1 MKITR
6 KHLTILGTTLALV
19 ALLLA
24 GTGLLLERFLH
35 LDAYREQI
43 LAELQKSLHRPV
55 TYRSGQFAFRFGP
68 TFTFYDVEILEPDG
82 RSTFLKTSQLRCKI
96 DLLPLLEKR
105 VVIHELHARQ
115 PVVNLSRDAG
125 GRFNFSDLLE
135 DKEGDTP
142 LQLYEFWMEK
152 GTIRFRDALADP
164 RGVTTLLTKTDFFVT
179 RLVRGKKCE
188 FKLETTLQG
197 QGVGGTVTVGGK
209 VRLAAADKPLSQSGV
224 DLKLL
229 TKGLT
234 VGQFWPYYRQYVP
247 FRQVTGTLE
256 TDSALKGTA
265 ESFTA
270 RGRFRFTG
278 LRFDYQPVFKG
289 PLTPRD
295 LRCRFDLSKTASDV
309 IVNALDLTVDGL
321 NVKGSC
327 GIRDIPSRD
336 PLISARAVTSTFN
349 LEHFHQYIPYG
360 IIVKDTADWI
370 EQHIAGGIYR
380 LDDGRLEGRISQIVH
395 MEKGENYNA
404 LFIKGR
410 VEKGVVSYGPKVP
423 TFNGIKG
430 ELEMRGKDF
439 ILHKMAGNF
448 GNSPF
453 TLEGRITDY
462 PLDTPSG
469 YPFTM
474 VINPRQAEVAW
485 LLGKDKGARLGYDG
499 SSTLRLTGEGH
510 TGGYNLAGEWDLT
523 PATYSYPDLV
533 NKPAGRANQLSF
545 KGTLNQQEARLTSL
559 QYNLAPVSLSLSA
572 IYPFTGK
579 NLSVALKTNQFQLHD
594 VAGML
599 PRLARY
605 QPWGRIQATFQGES
619 PGKGDNSLAWR
630 GALTFA
636 GVSLKPPEFGKPVSN
651 LNGTVTFSGDTLET
665 SQLSGRL
672 GNSTINGRGNMSGG
686 WDNPTLALAF
696 NSPALD
702 LADLGLQSP
711 RHPVRLTRV
720 KGEIALH
727 ERDLQIRALSGQINE
742 SSLSLKGTVQDVRN
756 PRVDL
761 AVTAP
766 YLNLQDILAL
776 TELEPQSKTGTTS
789 GFALKATIRAD
800 AGKLKEIAFEKLAT
814 TVMYEAKVLYLQPL
828 AMTALGGTV
837 DARLRI
843 DSSGSAPRYQVNY
856 TLNDVDAER
865 LTQALGITS
874 QEITGLLT
882 SSGELTARGNSA
894 AELKRSALG
903 SVKLSCEDGSLR
915 RFSVLSK
922 IFSILNV
929 AQLFKFQ
936 LPDMVSGGMPFNEI
950 TASFAIRDGI
960 ITSNDL
966 FVASDAMNISAIG
979 SINLVRDELDVTVG
993 VQPLQTVD
1001 KVVSRIPIVGWILTG
1016 KDRALITTYFT
1027 AKGKLADPQ
1036 VSALPAKAMA
1046 KGVFDVFKRMFQLP
1060 AKLFTD
1066 TGEVIL
1072 GK

>member
-1 MKITR
+1 IIG
-6 KHLTILGTTLALV
+6 TILALG

-24 GTGLLLERFLH
+24 GAGLLLERFLH
-35 LDAYREQI
+35 LDAYKEQI

-55 TYRSGQFAFRFGP
+55 TYRSGQFTFRFGP
-68 TFTFYDVEILEPDG
+68 TFTFYDVEVLEPDG
-82 RSTFLKTSQLRCKI
+82 RSTFLKTSQLGCKI

-105 VVIHELHARQ
+105 VVIHELHAKQ
-115 PVVNLSRDAG
+115 PVINLSRDAS

-135 DKEGDTP
+135 STEGQTP
-142 LQLYEFWMEK
+142 LQLYEFWMDK
-152 GTIRFRDALADP
+152 GTISFRDALAGP
-164 RGVTTLLTKTDFFVT
+164 QEVTTLLTKTDFFVT

-188 FKLETTLQG
+188 FKLETYLQG
-197 QGVGGTVTVGGK
+197 QGVGGSITIGGK
-209 VRLAAADKPLSQSGV
+209 ARLAPADQPFSQTSV

-247 FRQVTGTLE
+247 FRQITGTLE
-256 TDSALKGTA
+256 TDTALKGTL

-270 RGRFRFTG
+270 RGRFHFTG
-278 LRFDYQPVFKG
+278 LNFDYQPVFKG

-295 LRCRFDLSKTASDV
+295 LRCRFDLNKTPRDV
-309 IVNALDLTVDGL
+309 LVNALDLTIDGL

-349 LEHFHQYIPYG
+349 LEQFHQYIPYG

-380 LDDGRLEGRISQIVH
+380 LDDGRLDGRISQIVH
-395 MEKGENYNA
+395 MEKGENYNV
-404 LFIKGR
+404 LYIKGR
-410 VEKGVVSYGPKVP
+410 VEKGVVSYGPKIP
-423 TFNGIKG
+423 TFNNIKG

-448 GNSPF
+448 GSSPM

-474 VINPRQAEVAW
+474 VVNPRQAEVAW
-485 LLGKDKGARLGYDG
+485 LLGKDKGSRLGYDG

-510 TGGYNLAGEWDLT
+510 TSGYSLAGEWDLT
-523 PATYSYPDLV
+523 PATYSYPDLI

-545 KGTLNQQEARLTSL
+545 KGTLNQQEARLSSL
-559 QYNLAPVSLSLSA
+559 LYNLAPVSLSLNAS
-572 IYPFTGK
+572 YPYAGK
-579 NLSVALKTNQFQLHD
+579 NLTVAMKTNQFQLHD
-594 VAGML
+594 VAAML
-599 PRLARY
+599 PRLAKY
-605 QPWGRIQATFQGES
+605 QPWGRLQATLQGES
-619 PGKGDNSLAWR
+619 TGKGDDSLAWR
-630 GALTFA
+630 GTLAFA
-636 GVSLKPPEFGKPVSN
+636 GVSLKPPEFGKPISN
-651 LNGTVTFSGDTLET
+651 LNGTVNFSETTLET

-672 GNSTINGRGNMSGG
+672 GTSTINGRGSMSGG
-686 WDNPTLALAF
+686 WDNPTLALVF

-702 LADLGLQSP
+702 LADLGLLSP
-711 RHPVRLTRV
+711 RLPVRLTRV
-720 KGEIALH
+720 KGDIALH
-727 ERDLQIRALSGQINE
+727 DRDLQIRALSGQINE
-742 SSLSLKGTVQDVRN
+742 SSLSIKGTVQDIRN
-756 PRVDL
+756 PRIDV

-766 YLNLQDILAL
+766 YLDLQDIRAL
-776 TELEPQSKTGTTS
+776 TELESPNKRDTTS
-789 GFALKATIRAD
+789 AFTLKAAVRAD
-800 AGKLKEIAFEKLAT
+800 SGKLRDIDFEKLTT
-814 TVMYEAKVLYLQPL
+814 TVMYEAKVLYLQP
-828 AMTALGGTV
+828 MTMNALGGTI
-837 DARLRI
+837 DARFRI

-856 TLNDVDAER
+856 TMSNVTAER
-865 LTQALGITS
+865 LTQAVGLTR
-874 QEITGLLT
+874 QEITGLVT
-882 SSGELTARGNSA
+882 SSGELTARGNTA
-894 AELKRSALG
+894 EELKRSSLG
-903 SVKLSCEDGSLR
+903 SVKLTCEDGSLR

-929 AQLFKFQ
+929 SQLFKFQ
-936 LPDMVSGGMPFNEI
+936 LPDMVSGGMPYNEL
-950 TASFAIRDGI
+950 TASFAIRDGV

-1001 KVVSRIPIVGWILTG
+1001 KVISRLPIVGWILTG
-1016 KDRALITTYFT
+1016 KDKALITTYFT

-1046 KGVFDVFKRMFQLP
+1046 KGVFDIFKRVFQLP